1 MTESAAVYQRRRI
14 VAVVAFAVVAV
25 VLVFAITRLTGSDT
39 AQPAKGGVEAESAQ
53 PTPTPGK
60 LLELPRGGR
69 TILPDFR
76 VVAYYGAPQD
86 RQLGILGIGK
96 PSTAARRL
104 EKAAKPFARKT
115 RPVLPAMELI
125 AVVAAGAPGP
135 DGRYR
140 MRLPDR
146 VTASRS
152 TKSRESR
159 RHAGT
164 CS

>member
-14 VAVVAFAVVAV
+14 VAVVAFSVVAV
-25 VLVFAITRLTGSDT
+25 SLVFAITRLTGSD
-39 AQPAKGGVEAESAQ
+39 AAQQPAKGGADTESAQ
-53 PTPTPGK
+53 ATPTPGK

-104 EKAAKPFARKT
+104 EKAAKPFARKS

-125 AVVAAGAPGP
+125 AVV
-135 DGRYR
+135 
-140 MRLPDR
+140 
-146 VTASRS
+146 
-152 TKSRESR
+152 
-159 RHAGT
+159 
-164 CS
+164 